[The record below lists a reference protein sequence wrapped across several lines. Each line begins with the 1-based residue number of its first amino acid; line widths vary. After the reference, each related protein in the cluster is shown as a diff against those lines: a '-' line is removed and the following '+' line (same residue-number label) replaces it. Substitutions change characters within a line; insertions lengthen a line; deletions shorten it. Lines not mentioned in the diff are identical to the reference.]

1 MIEFNSVT
9 ETLTSL
15 SFQVR
20 QFAVIAVAILLLGAA
35 AIALASRFSFDL
47 FSGKNV
53 STGPVRFR
61 RIALT
66 ASLVTFCVVLCST
79 IVDLVLETRGPE
91 ALGGLFAFLTA
102 AAWLPVVFV
111 GRQCDLKRPAL
122 LYGLLLLL
130 EAAFLGVFFAD
141 NAVLFCLSLESST
154 IILFLLITGWGG
166 HDSEPI
172 ARKFLVYNLTADML
186 VLIGLLGLVV
196 AAGRMSAESTDH
208 PRHELSYS
216 LSSLTRDVPR
226 LASDE
231 IGGKEYW
238 RHARRWMLTALIFG
252 LAIKTPLV
260 PFHTWFAATVSEGPL
275 CAGLAMLGAGLRV
288 SSYTFIR
295 FVGPLCGELG
305 VWGDL
310 LVGLVVLGAVYQSL
324 LALAHGDLRK
334 LTAYAGLSQT
344 SLALAGFFSQQA
356 PGTIGAVLLTI
367 GGGLGSTL
375 LLFLFAL
382 LEIRFEAR
390 DLSVLGGIWRR
401 LPHVSCAL
409 LLAVLSIVGIPGL
422 CGFAGLF
429 PLLGALFAFEWLSA
443 LLALIAGLIVAWAL
457 FWMLER
463 VVFNPIDGGDILPA
477 VDDQS
482 ASIVRS
488 RPNDLRPAE
497 LWLIAPLI
505 VGILFIG
512 LRPQAV
518 VDLVSA
524 SLRMASLSS

>member
-1 MIEFNSVT
+1 MIEFHSVT
-9 ETLTSL
+9 EWLAAL
-15 SFQVR
+15 IFQVR
-20 QFAVIAVAILLLGAA
+20 QFAVIAVAIPLFGAA

-47 FSGKNV
+47 FSGKSV
-53 STGPVRFR
+53 PTGPATFR

-66 ASLVTFCVVLCST
+66 ASLLTFCVVLCST
-79 IVDLVLETRGPE
+79 VVDLVLGIRGPG
-91 ALGGLFAFLTA
+91 ALGGLFAFLA
-102 AAWLPVVFV
+102 AATWLPVIFV

-141 NAVLFCLSLESST
+141 DAILFCLSLEST
-154 IILFLLITGWGG
+154 TVVLFLLISGWGG
-166 HDSEPI
+166 HESAPI
-172 ARKFLVYNLTADML
+172 ARKFLVYNLAADML
-186 VLIGLLGLVV
+186 VLIAVLGLVV
-196 AAGRMSAESTDH
+196 AAGRMSAESTDR
-208 PRHELSYS
+208 PRHDLSYS

-226 LASDE
+226 LAGDE
-231 IGGKEYW
+231 IGGQEYW
-238 RHARRWMLTALIFG
+238 RHARRWMLTALILG

-260 PFHTWFAATVSEGPL
+260 PFHTWFTATVSEGPL

-288 SSYTFIR
+288 STYTFVR
-295 FVGPLCGELG
+295 FVGPICGELG

-310 LVGLVVLGAVYQSL
+310 LVGLVVLGAVYESL

-344 SLALAGFFSQQA
+344 SLALAGFFSQQS
-356 PGTIGAVLLTI
+356 PGTSGAVLLAI
-367 GGGLGSTL
+367 GGGLASTL

-382 LEIRFEAR
+382 LEMRFEAR

-409 LLAVLSIVGIPGL
+409 LLAVLSLVGVPGL
-422 CGFAGLF
+422 CGFTGLF

-443 LLALIAGLIVAWAL
+443 LVAMIAGLIVAWTL

-463 VVFNPIDGGDILPA
+463 VVFSPIDGGDIAPA
-477 VDDQS
+477 ADDPI
-482 ASIVRS
+482 ASIVRG
-488 RPNDLRPAE
+488 RPNDLLPAE

-505 VGILFIG
+505 AGILFIG

-524 SLRMASLSS
+524 SLHMASLSS